1 MRVLY
6 FHQHFSTPEG
16 AGGIRSYKMA
26 RKLIERGHEVTMVCG
41 RHTRGQTGLQGA
53 FRGGLR
59 RGHVDGIDLI
69 EVDLAYSNRERSDEH
84 RSELPSLMR
93 TSYGGSS
100 CKKKND
106 ITK

>member
-41 RHTRGQTGLQGA
+41 RHTRGQKGLQGA

-59 RGHVDGIDLI
+59 RGHDDGLELI
-69 EVDLAYSNRERSDEH
+69 EVDPSTSNRNGFFRRSATFFH
-84 RSELPSLMR
+84 FFLR
-93 TSYGGSS
+93 T
-100 CKKKND
+100 
-106 ITK
+106 ILLIFTPPLT